1 MKFKNWLL
9 KEEYLKTGSAI
20 IYHRTR
26 KEALSGIVATGF
38 QVGGGAMYG
47 KGFYATLDL
56 ESQNNDY
63 MLNSY
68 GDTITKWFIPHL
80 NHFVIFNPILAN
92 MVHGT
97 SSIEE
102 QLKKIVGENL
112 PQLDANVSNYKI
124 SQRTAPS
131 ALKFSQDYLQ
141 KLNPQQKDK
150 IAGLI
155 FSGEND
161 GNVFV
166 AYNNDEI
173 IFNGFFYAPSIMDS
187 KQLNEL
193 KTGHGWESRV
203 GVERIKDVYQMPNY
217 DKRSRLAKELEL
229 EKDKKFNKHNEDKEK
244 LKLLNSQLINR
255 AENGNLRAVEYL
267 IKKGANNFQVAMRSA
282 VEGGYLDIVKLMIE
296 KGANN
301 FGAYDF
307 EHAMIKAV
315 KNGNLDIVKLMIEK
329 GANNFRGAFDTA
341 MVSAARGGYL
351 DIVKLIIEKGASISL
366 EAMRSAVE
374 GGYLDIVKLMIEKG
388 ADDFTISNALNN
400 AAREGQINIVKYL
413 FGKTANSSNSSVMRY
428 AIYGGHLDVVEY
440 LIDKV
445 EYDLNDLND
454 IMAKAVDNGKLDIVK
469 FLIEKGANDFNEAM
483 IDAARSGHLEI
494 VKLMIEKGAN
504 KFNEPIQAALNNGQL
519 DIVDYIKQAKSDQ
532 SQSTQQPAQQPAQ
545 PVRNPWLSRMRSK
558 VGI

>member
-1 MKFKNWLL
+1 MKFKNWPL

-20 IYHRTR
+20 IYHRTS
-26 KEALSGIVATGF
+26 KEALSGIIATGF
-38 QVGGGAMYG
+38 QAGGGDMYG

-68 GDTITKWFIPHL
+68 GDTLTKWFIPHL

-161 GNVFV
+161 GNIFV
-166 AYNNDEI
+166 AYRNEEI

-187 KQLNEL
+187 KQLNQL

-203 GVERIKDVYQMPNY
+203 GVERIKDIYQMPNY
-217 DKRSRLAKELEL
+217 DKRARLAKELK
-229 EKDKKFNKHNEDKEK
+229 KDKEFNKDNEK
-244 LKLLNSQLINR
+244 LNLLNSQLINR

-267 IKKGANNFQVAMRSA
+267 IKKGANDFEEAMSSA
-282 VEGGYLDIVKLMIE
+282 AKGGSLDIVKLMIE
-296 KGANN
+296 KGAKDFNSAIN
-301 FGAYDF
+301 YAAEGGHLKIVELMLEKGAYNLSFAIDYAAKGG
-307 EHAMIKAV
+307 H
-315 KNGNLDIVKLMIEK
+315 LDIVKLLIENGSLSFNYPMI
-329 GANNFRGAFDTA
+329 
-341 MVSAARGGYL
+341 SAAQ
-351 DIVKLIIEKGASISL
+351 
-366 EAMRSAVE
+366 
-374 GGYLDIVKLMIEKG
+374 
-388 ADDFTISNALNN
+388 N
-400 AAREGQINIVKYL
+400 
-413 FGKTANSSNSSVMRY
+413 
-428 AIYGGHLDVVEY
+428 
-440 LIDKV
+440 
-445 EYDLNDLND
+445 
-454 IMAKAVDNGKLDIVK
+454 
-469 FLIEKGANDFNEAM
+469 
-483 IDAARSGHLEI
+483 GHLEI
-494 VKLMIEKGAN
+494 VKLMIEKGAT
-504 KFNEPIQAALNNGQL
+504 KFSAALLRAAEGGHLEIVKLMIEKGATNFKQAMNYAAQNGHK
-519 DIVDYIKQAKSDQ
+519 DIFDYINNLSYQKDNPNLLKPKDQ
-532 SQSTQQPAQQPAQ
+532 ELKKPQD
-545 PVRNPWLSRMRSK
+545 PVRNPWLSRLRSK
-558 VGI
+558 IGI